1 MGPVGVRRNAFVTVA
16 SAAVILIIV
25 GAAYEME
32 RGASPEAAA
41 SPAPGAHQES
51 TAIGALGRI
60 EPESEIINIG
70 TGTVDRLETLA
81 VHRGD
86 AVKKDEVL
94 GRLQGYVAQV
104 AERDRIAAELDEA
117 RAQLATE
124 TTLDLARID
133 DATIKLRMAVEV
145 APLKIEAQ
153 ARTVDGLKGRIA
165 ADKDI
170 LGSLAQLSQQNITS
184 RRSYDEEQ
192 GVVVQKEAALAAAL
206 AQLDEL
212 RRQTD
217 LDQHENEIQV
227 RLAKATL
234 ERAKAGIPVAS
245 LVSQLALAEE
255 RVHDATITA
264 PIDGTI
270 LNVMAHPGELV
281 GGDRPIVTMGDTS
294 RMRAVAEVYETDIGR
309 VRLGQG
315 ASVTSR
321 ALEHPL
327 TGKVVEIGRLIFKND
342 VLNVDPAARADA
354 RVVEVRIELDDPA
367 RVAALTNLTVDVRIN
382 AGEAPVAAVGSAE
395 AAAE

>member
-1 MGPVGVRRNAFVTVA
+1 
-16 SAAVILIIV
+16 
-25 GAAYEME
+25 
-32 RGASPEAAA
+32 
-41 SPAPGAHQES
+41 
-51 TAIGALGRI
+51 
-60 EPESEIINIG
+60 
-70 TGTVDRLETLA
+70 
-81 VHRGD
+81 
-86 AVKKDEVL
+86 VL
-94 GRLQGYVAQV
+94 GRLQNYAAQV

-117 RAQLATE
+117 KAQLATE
-124 TTLDLARID
+124 SALDLVRIE

-170 LGSLAQLSQQNITS
+170 LNSLAQLSQQNITS

-192 GVVVQKEAALAAAL
+192 GLVVQEEAALAAAL
-206 AQLDEL
+206 AQLDQL

-217 LDQHENEIQV
+217 LDQRENEIQI

-245 LVSQLALAEE
+245 LASQLVLAEQ

-264 PIDGTI
+264 PIGGTV

-309 VRLGQG
+309 VRLGQS
-315 ASVTSR
+315 ATVTSR
-321 ALEHPL
+321 VLDRPV
-327 TGKVVEIGRLIFKND
+327 TGKVVEIGRMIFKND

-382 AGEAPVAAVGSAE
+382 PDEAPVAAVGRAE
-395 AAAE
+395 AATE